1 MNREGKITKAKTC
14 SSCLRVIHGAGWKLA
29 GYRGAIC
36 ARCVSTRGVTSEV
49 MRMLFSL
56 RTRCTT
62 QSRRIKELNQK
73 LYFYRTLFRGNACR
87 CGRKRSRSPEEVE
100 KQLAELDARIERGEL

>member
-1 MNREGKITKAKTC
+1 MNREGKIKKAKTC
-14 SSCLRVIHGAGWKLA
+14 ASCLRAIHDSGWKLA

-49 MRMLFSL
+49 MKMLFSL
-56 RTRCTT
+56 RTRNAT
-62 QSRRIKELNQK
+62 QSKRIKELNQK
-73 LYFYRTLFRGNACR
+73 LYFYRTLFRGNACK

-100 KQLAELDARIERGEL
+100 KQLAELDEQIERGEL

>member
-1 MNREGKITKAKTC
+1 MNCEGKTTKAKVC
-14 SSCLRVIHGAGWKLA
+14 ASCLRVIHGAGWKLA

-49 MRMLFSL
+49 MKMLFSL
-56 RTRCTT
+56 RTRNVT

-100 KQLAELDARIERGEL
+100 KQLAELDAKIERGEL